1 MLSLVFVILISYL
14 IGSIPFGIIVSK
26 LFAGFDIRTKG
37 SGNMGSTN
45 AFRVLGWKLGLL
57 VQVLD
62 VFKGVAAVLVATYM
76 FNGLP
81 FHNATPFEDLTV
93 FRVIAGVAAVIGHV
107 YTCFAGFK
115 GGKGISTAAGM
126 LVAIAPVEV
135 AVAFGLF
142 VVLVVLS
149 GYISLGSIGAAIAFP
164 FTMFLRQNAFGVNIT
179 GYHTMIFFAIGL
191 SLFLIYTHRSNIS
204 RLANGAE
211 NRFDKLRI
219 FR

>member
-1 MLSLVFVILISYL
+1 MVSLVLVIVISYL

-26 LFAGFDIRTKG
+26 QLAGFDIRTKG

-62 VFKGVAAVLVATYM
+62 VLKGVAAVLVATYF

-126 LVAIAPVEV
+126 LLAIAPIEV

-142 VVLVVLS
+142 VLLVVFS

-164 FTMFLRQNAFGVNIT
+164 FTMFLRENAFGVDIT
-179 GYHTMIFFAIGL
+179 GYKTMIFFAIGL
-191 SLFLIYTHRSNIS
+191 SVFLIYTHRTNIG
-204 RLANGAE
+204 RLANGVE